1 MSGRSS
7 RASVTSGVHIGA
19 AETSERRPRRD
30 AIWVV
35 AASAAVVALLAAA
48 WLAALTVGGG
58 ELDRADA
65 RLASEVRAAAAIF
78 GGRITAAEER
88 ASMVARAPGMQR
100 ALRRHDVARVR
111 ALVRGNVAVYS
122 DGQRVAGPAPA
133 ALAVTRSVVVLSRGR
148 PIGRVVAFVPLDE
161 QTLQRL
167 AARADV
173 SPPDRLTIASGAAAR
188 ALPVGRAFERTTDRR
203 IRAFATQLVGAPR
216 PIVLT
221 AATPRDEISDRTN
234 RRTLWLILATL
245 VSLATLAVIV
255 RGAGWFLSSQRR
267 PMPRRRDL
275 RQVLGLVGDA
285 LASTHNPEKLL
296 PVILHASMEAT
307 GAVGGFAVRDG
318 EEVAREGTFE
328 DTGDALRLELASTEV
343 ADEEV
348 ALVLFPTPR
357 GFDERTVAL
366 AHSLAAQ
373 AAVALDN
380 ARLHSIV
387 QRQAVTDELTG
398 LANRRSFQETLEAE
412 LRRAERFGNPLALIF
427 ADIDDFKRVNDRFG
441 HGVGDEVL
449 RAFADVLRHRV
460 RSIDQAARLGGEE
473 FAVLL
478 PETNAAGAES
488 LAESLRVAT
497 STLSI
502 PVGSNFV
509 RVTAS
514 FGVSAFPPVRSADDL
529 MTSADLA
536 LYSAKRRGKD
546 CVVTAEAA

>member
-1 MSGRSS
+1 L
-7 RASVTSGVHIGA
+7 
-19 AETSERRPRRD
+19 ERRPRRD
-30 AIWVV
+30 GIWAI
-35 AASAAVVALLAAA
+35 AAIAAVVALLAAA
-48 WLAALTVGGG
+48 WLAALTVGGS

-65 RLASEVRAAAAIF
+65 RLASEVRAAATIF
-78 GGRITAAEER
+78 GGRVTAAEER
-88 ASMVARAPGMQR
+88 ASALARTPALQQ
-100 ALRRHDVARVR
+100 ALRRRDSARVR
-111 ALVRGNVAVYS
+111 ELARGDVAVYS
-122 DGQRVAGPAPA
+122 AGRRLAGPAATDPS
-133 ALAVTRSVVVLSRGR
+133 VTRSVVVLSRGR
-148 PIGRVVAFVPLDE
+148 PIGRVVAFVPLDAE
-161 QTLQRL
+161 ALRQL
-167 AARADV
+167 AARAAV
-173 SPPDRLTIASGAAAR
+173 RPPDRLTTASGAAAR
-188 ALPVGRAFERTTDRR
+188 TVPIGRAFERTTDQRV
-203 IRAFATQLVGAPR
+203 RAFATQLVGAPR

-221 AATPRDEISDRTN
+221 ASTPRDAISDRTN
-234 RRTLWLILATL
+234 RRTLWLVLATL

-255 RGAGWFLSSQRR
+255 RGTGWLLSSQRR
-267 PMPRRRDL
+267 SMPRRRDL

-285 LASTHNPEKLL
+285 LASTHNPEKLV

-328 DTGDALRLELASTEV
+328 DTGDALRLELVSTEV
-343 ADEEV
+343 AEEEV

-357 GFDERTVAL
+357 GFDDRTVAL

-473 FAVLL
+473 FAILL
-478 PETNAAGAES
+478 PETDAAGAES
-488 LAESLRVAT
+488 LAESLRAAT
-497 STLSI
+497 SRLSI
-502 PVGSNFV
+502 PVGANFV
-509 RVTAS
+509 QVTAS
-514 FGVSAFPPVRSADDL
+514 FGVSAFPPVQSADDL